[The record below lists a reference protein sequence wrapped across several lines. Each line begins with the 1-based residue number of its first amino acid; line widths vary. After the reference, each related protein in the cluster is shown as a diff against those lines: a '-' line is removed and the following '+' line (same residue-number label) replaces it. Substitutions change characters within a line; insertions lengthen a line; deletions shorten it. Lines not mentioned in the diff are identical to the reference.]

1 MDYFNI
7 TESADSTGTT
17 AIAKRRA
24 PNAHASDRKQAPLK
38 YYKPDGARAQ
48 PGQRVRKF
56 TR

>member
-1 MDYFNI
+1 MSI
-7 TESADSTGTT
+7 SQHKTASVQTT
-17 AIAKRRA
+17 AISKRRA
-24 PNAHASDRKQAPLK
+24 PTNANASDRKQAPLK